1 METLEELRTQLEAT
15 QAQVE
20 QLLKEQDDIHA
31 RMSRATADSLVGR
44 FFRDDSFEENVEYIR
59 AASLGN
65 DGQVNIEAFSRSQD
79 GFVFRTS
86 SMDAAY
92 LLSGP
97 DAWPNV
103 TEITAD
109 EFWAK
114 AREIM
119 PMIRLT
125 GYEEAT
131 K

>member
-20 QLLKEQDDIHA
+20 HLLKEQDDIHV

-44 FFRDDSFEENVEYIR
+44 FFRDDSFEENSEYIR
-59 AASLGN
+59 AASLGS
-65 DGQVNIEAFSRSQD
+65 DGQVNIEAFSRSND
-79 GFVFRTS
+79 GVVFRTS
-86 SMDAAY
+86 SLNAAY
-92 LLSGP
+92 LLKGP
-97 DAWPNV
+97 DDWPNI

-125 GYEEAT
+125 GYEEA